1 MDPILKTVK
10 VLCVVKDNHLLT
22 RVVRQDMSFNHRQE
36 LGVFNHRQELGV
48 LGSLEI
54 KMVNSPE
61 FRPFENAL
69 FLRGNEFRAHHNVDS
84 SYLSTF
90 DMIKA
95 VTLLKK
101 ANDEYHEKI
110 SVQNSNR

>member
-1 MDPILKTVK
+1 MNPILKTVK

-22 RVVRQDMSFNHRQE
+22 RVVRQDMSYEHRK
-36 LGVFNHRQELGV
+36 ELGV

-54 KMVNSPE
+54 KMVNNPE
-61 FRPFENAL
+61 FRPFENTL
-69 FLRGNEFRAHHNVDS
+69 FLRGNKFRDHHNVDT
-84 SYLSTF
+84 SYLTTF

-95 VTLLKK
+95 VTLINK

>member
-1 MDPILKTVK
+1 MDPILKTIK

-22 RVVRQDMSFNHRQE
+22 RVVRQDMSCS
-36 LGVFNHRQELGV
+36 RQELGV

-61 FRPFENAL
+61 FRPFENTL
-69 FLRGNEFRAHHNVDS
+69 FLRGNEFRANHNVDT
-84 SYLSTF
+84 SYLTTF

-95 VTLLKK
+95 VTLINK

-110 SVQNSNR
+110 SL

>member
-1 MDPILKTVK
+1 MDPILKTIK

-22 RVVRQDMSFNHRQE
+22 RVVRQDMSYE
-36 LGVFNHRQELGV
+36 HRQELGV

-54 KMVNSPE
+54 KMVNTPE
-61 FRPFENAL
+61 FRPFENSL
-69 FLRGNEFRAHHNVDS
+69 FLRGNEVRAHHRIDTCH
-84 SYLSTF
+84 LDIF

-95 VTLLKK
+95 VTLINK

-110 SVQNSNR
+110 SL

>member
-22 RVVRQDMSFNHRQE
+22 RVVRQDMSCS
-36 LGVFNHRQELGV
+36 RQELGV

-54 KMVNSPE
+54 RMVNTPE
-61 FRPFENAL
+61 FRPFENTL
-69 FLRGNEFRAHHNVDS
+69 FLRGNEVRAHHKIDTCHLNI
-84 SYLSTF
+84 F

-95 VTLLKK
+95 VTLINK

-110 SVQNSNR
+110 SL